1 MSRETAGR
9 TWSGAVLL
17 LVGVLALGTRGLVP
31 ATAFAGDDPFP
42 YETDTAR
49 EVGLF
54 GAGAALLT
62 VGLLIGSSQDALTAD
77 EVAALDRADV
87 NAFDRPATY
96 RWSPDAARASDI
108 LVTAAMVAP
117 LTLAVTEPGSRQAG
131 TLVTMYGE
139 TVLLNVGLV
148 TTLKALVGRT
158 RPYAYNDEPEIGM
171 DLRTG
176 DDAVHSFPSGH
187 TANAFAAAVFTS
199 TVYGKLHPDGSGR
212 TWVWAGSLT
221 VATTVG
227 VLRYAAGKH
236 FPTDII
242 AGAAIGS
249 LAGWAVPALH
259 EKNVSAGGDA
269 AGNGLSLSYG
279 FRF

>member
-1 MSRETAGR
+1 MRRDRSGR
-9 TWSGAVLL
+9 PRPAVVLL
-17 LVGVLALGTRGLVP
+17 LVGTLACGARGLVP
-31 ATAFAGDDPFP
+31 AVARAGDDPFP
-42 YETDTAR
+42 YDTDTSR

-62 VGLLIGSSQDALTAD
+62 AGLLIDASREALTAD
-77 EVAALDRADV
+77 QVAALDRADV

-108 LVTAAMVAP
+108 LVTVAMVAP
-117 LTLAVTEPGSRQAG
+117 LSLAVTEPGSRDAG

-139 TVLLNVGLV
+139 TVLLNAGLV
-148 TTLKALVGRT
+148 STLKGLFGRV
-158 RPYAYNDEPEIGM
+158 RPYAYNDDPDIGM

-176 DDAVHSFPSGH
+176 NSAVRSFPSGH
-187 TANAFAAAVFTS
+187 TADAFAAAVFTS
-199 TVYGKLHPDGSGR
+199 TVYGRMHPDGDGR

-221 VATTVG
+221 VATAVG
-227 VLRYAAGKH
+227 VLRYAAGRH

-242 AGAAIGS
+242 AGAAVGS
-249 LAGWAVPALH
+249 LVGWAVPELH
-259 EKNVSAGGDA
+259 RNDPADGGDA
-269 AGNGLSLSYG
+269 AGKGFSLSYG

>member
-1 MSRETAGR
+1 MCREFAGR
-9 TWSGAVLL
+9 TRPGAVLL
-17 LVGVLALGTRGLVP
+17 FVGVLALGARGLVP
-31 ATAFAGDDPFP
+31 AMAHAGDDPFP
-42 YETDTAR
+42 YETDTSR

-62 VGLLIGSSQDALTAD
+62 IGLLAGSSQDALTED
-77 EVAALDRADV
+77 GVVALDRADV

-96 RWSPDAARASDI
+96 RWSPDAGRASDI
-108 LVTAAMVAP
+108 LVTVAMVAP
-117 LTLAVTEPGSRQAG
+117 LSLAVTEPGNKHAG

-139 TVLLNVGLV
+139 TVLLNMGLV
-148 TTLKALVGRT
+148 TTIKALVGRV
-158 RPYAYNDEPEIGM
+158 RPYAYNDDPDISM
-171 DLRTG
+171 DLRTS

-199 TVYGKLHPDGSGR
+199 TVYGKMHPDGSGR

-249 LAGWAVPALH
+249 LVGWAVPALH
-259 EKNVSAGGDA
+259 EKDIAVAGDA
-269 AGNGLSLSYG
+269 AGKGLSLSYG

>member
-1 MSRETAGR
+1 MGR
-9 TWSGAVLL
+9 LIARRLQTAVLL
-17 LVGVLALGTRGLVP
+17 VIAVLAS
-31 ATAFAGDDPFP
+31 ATARAGDDTFP
-42 YETDTAR
+42 YDTDTGR
-49 EVGLF
+49 EVGLV

-62 VGLLIGSSQDALTAD
+62 VGLLLGAGQDTLTAV

-108 LVTAAMVAP
+108 LVTVAMVAP
-117 LTLAVTEPGSRQAG
+117 LSLAVTEPGRQNAG

-148 TTLKALVGRT
+148 TTLKSLFGRV
-158 RPYAYNDEPEIGM
+158 RPYAYNDDPEIGM
-171 DLRTG
+171 DLRTS

-199 TVYGKLHPDGSGR
+199 TVYGRMHPDGSGR
-212 TWVWAGSLT
+212 GWVWAGSLT

-249 LAGWAVPALH
+249 LVGWAVPKLH
-259 EKNVSAGGDA
+259 ERDIAVAGDA
-269 AGNGLSLSYG
+269 ATKGLSLSYG

>member
-1 MSRETAGR
+1 M
-9 TWSGAVLL
+9 
-17 LVGVLALGTRGLVP
+17 
-31 ATAFAGDDPFP
+31 
-42 YETDTAR
+42 
-49 EVGLF
+49 
-54 GAGAALLT
+54 
-62 VGLLIGSSQDALTAD
+62 D

-108 LVTAAMVAP
+108 LVTVAMVAP
-117 LTLAVTEPGSRQAG
+117 LTLAVTEPGSRNAG

-148 TTLKALVGRT
+148 TRPSRPWSGGCGPTPTTTTRT
-158 RPYAYNDEPEIGM
+158 SAWTCAPA
-171 DLRTG
+171 T
-176 DDAVHSFPSGH
+176 DAVHSFPSGH

-242 AGAAIGS
+242 AGAAVGS
-249 LAGWAVPALH
+249 LVGWAVPELH
-259 EKNVSAGGDA
+259 AERTSPPAADDAGK
-269 AGNGLSLSYG
+269 GLSLSYG